1 MQIVLPPIMAD
12 IVRGDKGTAWLTVFV
27 NGQYMPPELG
37 YRYGVNETEVV
48 IKFEGLGE
56 TMAKLAVLAK
66 TSPQLAHL
74 TGMDMIQVSIVQQGY
89 GQWHWKDAVWT
100 LYLGNEKETHRQA
113 EDGTWQKT

>member
-1 MQIVLPPIMAD
+1 MRIELPLILATV
-12 IVRGDKGTAWLTVFV
+12 VRSGKATAWLTVFV

-56 TMAKLAVLAK
+56 TMAKLAKLAE
-66 TSPQLAHL
+66 TNPGLAHL
-74 TGMDMIQVSIVQQGY
+74 TRMDMIQVSIVQHGY
-89 GQWHWKDAVWT
+89 GQWHWKDEVWT
-100 LYLGNEKETHRQA
+100 LYLGNEKEVYHQL